1 MTTERR
7 QHIQRPAIGDD
18 TTEHSVHRQH
28 RQGPEHEY
36 DPLYTTII
44 HTIRRD
50 EPLVVRQ
57 ARVLGRLHAPQIDGG
72 TLICENARIVCDGN
86 LHVSKI
92 SGYGTI
98 VVQGEAACCELNF
111 VGDIRCAGQVTCC
124 GEAKMAGI
132 LQAGGGLL
140 ASALAMTGVMNAPHL
155 VANNSVLIDTLGDGL
170 WAHRTL
176 RCRDPHSTIRRIE
189 AHQVEARRLHCD
201 QISAECIMLED
212 TSDVRTVPLEAHL
225 SVDEGS
231 RIRFF
236 ERRDGQLLPAGRAM
250 SSVTTPVHCAARTC
264 PVRR

>member
-1 MTTERR
+1 MTTESR
-7 QHIQRPAIGDD
+7 QHLRRPTIGDD
-18 TTEHSVHRQH
+18 TTEHSVHGQH
-28 RQGPEHEY
+28 GRGPEHEY

-50 EPLVVRQ
+50 EPLVIRQ

-124 GEAKMAGI
+124 GEAKMAGM
-132 LQAGGGLL
+132 LQAEGGLL

-176 RCRDPHSTIRRIE
+176 RCRDQHSTIRRIE

-250 SSVTTPVHCAARTC
+250 SSGATPVH
-264 PVRR
+264 